1 MIKKN
6 KHLFIFISILII
18 SNLITYN
25 YIFDVLTNHNIKSI
39 SECFLNNNLDEFV
52 EVKVSNEE
60 KYFSCQIVN
69 NSNCFSINRIE
80 IEIEFYKNLKKDT
93 LKLTPTDII
102 EPEHTNTVYVH
113 DFELDSLN
121 LIGFNIKKINLVN

>member
-6 KHLFIFISILII
+6 KPLFIFISILII

-52 EVKVSNEE
+52 EVKVSNEK

-80 IEIEFYKNLKKDT
+80 IEIEFYK
-93 LKLTPTDII
+93 
-102 EPEHTNTVYVH
+102 
-113 DFELDSLN
+113 S
-121 LIGFNIKKINLVN
+121 KIWF